1 MAMDMRE
8 AMGRLTAQLGIA
20 PLSDRAGVEEA
31 VDKVLYE
38 RNLDATVASIR
49 WGVLELHCDAQT
61 AQLLRFDRDV
71 VLAAVQLVAPAI
83 RELQV
88 RVVRPKT

>member
-1 MAMDMRE
+1 MDMRSAIE
-8 AMGRLTAQLGIA
+8 RLTAQLGIA
-20 PLSDRAGVEEA
+20 PVSDRSGVDEA
-31 VDKVLYE
+31 VERVLFE

-71 VLAAVQLVAPAI
+71 VLAAVQAVSPSI

-88 RVVRPKT
+88 RVVKPKS